1 MRVVSSPMGTTD
13 TDSLR
18 VLVFFNT
25 KDTKDT
31 KETTFTTD
39 TLTQVRHVEVDQQ
52 AEFVTTEF

>member
-1 MRVVSSPMGTTD
+1 MGTTD

-31 KETTFTTD
+31 KDTKETTFTTHFRD
-39 TLTQVRHVEVDQQ
+39 R
-52 AEFVTTEF
+52 